1 MSFQYVVKK
10 PPAEYSQGR
19 LESIYKEI
27 SGEEQEK
34 GINETENEDDEI
46 FISIT
51 IQPVNLICIMN
62 ESLSDLRVAGDFSTN
77 QNTSPYQQ
85 PDRKYYKG
93 KSVHACIWLYDQQ
106 F

>member
-1 MSFQYVVKK
+1 MK

-27 SGEEQEK
+27 SEEEQEK

-46 FISIT
+46 LSHKVT

-62 ESLSDLRVAGDFSTN
+62 E
-77 QNTSPYQQ
+77 
-85 PDRKYYKG
+85 
-93 KSVHACIWLYDQQ
+93 KS

>member
-10 PPAEYSQGR
+10 TPAEYSQGR

-27 SGEEQEK
+27 SEEEQEK

-46 FISIT
+46 LSHKVT

-62 ESLSDLRVAGDFSTN
+62 ESLSDLRVAGDFP
-77 QNTSPYQQ
+77 QIRNTSPL
-85 PDRKYYKG
+85 
-93 KSVHACIWLYDQQ
+93 STV
-106 F
+106 